1 MAVLCLHPGSE
12 LRSHLRLDR
21 RMVGYG
27 FVRGCCP
34 GVSPSRWLQ
43 VTRVPW
49 LHDWGSLCAC
59 AASLQAVLKGVPSS
73 PLALLWVP
81 ISTAYLGCF
90 RRPPAATTAAIAQ
103 TLGHDGRVGI
113 ALCWASQLI
122 AGASAA
128 SHGGAV
134 PASEPTGLGEEM
146 GMLSPVQPARLP
158 ADRHN

>member
-34 GVSPSRWLQ
+34 GVSPGRWLQ

-59 AASLQAVLKGVPSS
+59 AVSLQAVLKGVPSS

-90 RRPPAATTAAIAQ
+90 RRPPAATAAAIAQ
-103 TLGHDGRVGI
+103 TCPRPWGT
-113 ALCWASQLI
+113 I
-122 AGASAA
+122 AGWALPCAGHRS
-128 SHGGAV
+128 SSTVLQLH
-134 PASEPTGLGEEM
+134 PTGERCRRQSPPALGRRW
-146 GMLSPVQPARLP
+146 GC
-158 ADRHN
+158 